1 MKELTLATLTGVCV
15 YTLILLASIGLD
27 ALGIWLYGWETGGAI
42 LVTMAG
48 FGIAPATI
56 ISICVYEEIL

>member
-15 YTLILLASIGLD
+15 YALLLLAAIGLD

-42 LVTMAG
+42 FAIMAG
-48 FGIAPATI
+48 FGIVPAAI
-56 ISICVYEEIL
+56 IGAYVYEEI